1 MVTQEEKHNWIEQHI
16 ELYGMSEEEAAAL
29 VNSMTEAEV
38 AMARQYGFGAAQ
50 KKDSL
55 ADIMAR
61 VRANKTEVTSAAS
74 TPALDVKAKF
84 YDVVKKL
91 CAARSRAFIE
101 APEFMTNCDAVLAW
115 LVSGRKN
122 ADKWLLLCGTVG
134 NGKTTAA
141 RAALITLRAM
151 GEDGTEKNAYD
162 IALLYREVNR
172 NQRAADEY
180 DRLCRC
186 PFLFIDDLGTEGN
199 AAALN
204 ELLYERYNQ
213 MRATIFTTN
222 LSSAEL
228 SAKYGPRIF
237 DRFAELAI
245 VLRFTGGSFRARN
258 RQMELA
264 L

>member
-1 MVTQEEKHNWIEQHI
+1 MITEEEKNNWIKQHI
-16 ELYGMSEEEAAAL
+16 ALYGMSEEEATAL

-38 AMARQYGFGAAQ
+38 AMARQYGFGTTQ
-50 KKDSL
+50 KKDSW
-55 ADIMAR
+55 ADIAAR
-61 VRANKTEVTSAAS
+61 IRANTTAAQSAPQ
-74 TPALDVKAKF
+74 PALDVKAKF

-91 CAARSRAFIE
+91 CAARSRAFVE

-115 LVSGRKN
+115 LMSGRKN

-204 ELLYERYNQ
+204 ELLYERYNN
-213 MRATIFTTN
+213 MRTTIFTTN
-222 LSSAEL
+222 LTRAEL

-237 DRFAELAI
+237 DRFEELAL
-245 VLRFTGGSFRARN
+245 VLPFTGGSFRAKQKQL
-258 RQMELA
+258 QMF
-264 L
+264 

>member
-1 MVTQEEKHNWIEQHI
+1 MVTQEEKDSWIKQHI

-61 VRANKTEVTSAAS
+61 VSANRTAATSAAS

-84 YDVVKKL
+84 YDAVKKL

-115 LVSGRKN
+115 LMGRKN

-186 PFLFIDDLGTEGN
+186 NLLFVDDLGTEN
-199 AAALN
+199 NPAALN

-213 MRATIFTTN
+213 MRLTIFTTN
-222 LSSAEL
+222 LSRAEL
-228 SAKYGPRIF
+228 AAKYGPRIF
-237 DRFAELAI
+237 DRFEELAM
-245 VLRFTGGSFRARN
+245 VLPFAGGSFRARN